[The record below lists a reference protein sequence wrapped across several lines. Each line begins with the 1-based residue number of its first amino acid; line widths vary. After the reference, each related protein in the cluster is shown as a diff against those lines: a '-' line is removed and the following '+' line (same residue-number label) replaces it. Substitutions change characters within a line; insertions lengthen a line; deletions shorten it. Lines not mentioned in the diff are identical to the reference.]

1 MIWRQVGSLV
11 CHLILLCTLY
21 NTWMSCTWLN
31 FRRSGSHW
39 CMLATPRATNCSSL
53 CSVQLWKLEWRHPFH
68 KLDMLIF
75 GFATLPQPLSL
86 FWNYV
91 SSCFKM
97 RKPILAFPPL
107 VIVWGSLTCGIYF
120 SVATLLVTWH
130 RIPWRMASCICL
142 SSHQQGGVIQVTI
155 HAPHVTITKL
165 HTSRTGHK
173 NTKKAANM
181 KNTKIPTCTNVQM
194 YLHSCAN
201 TFWRFPANGWRQG
214 YYVCKYASCHSDFN
228 KHIERRS

>member
-1 MIWRQVGSLV
+1 
-11 CHLILLCTLY
+11 
-21 NTWMSCTWLN
+21 MSCTWLN

-39 CMLATPRATNCSSL
+39 CMLATPGATNCSSL

-173 NTKKAANM
+173 NTKK
-181 KNTKIPTCTNVQM
+181 KTSRYPQVQM
-194 YLHSCAN
+194 YKCICTVVQIHFDASQQMGGDKV
-201 TFWRFPANGWRQG
+201 TM
-214 YYVCKYASCHSDFN
+214 YASMRHVTRTSTNILRDDHSRGN
-228 KHIERRS
+228 KWITYFPVYKLISQ